1 MKRTTITLAL
11 LSILINCWSQQS
23 SPSVN
28 LSIWDPVATLPL
40 SRHQPVWFSFGLP
53 ESKTSSLQGVS
64 FNLFNGIDFGKMN
77 GIQIAGIYA
86 RIDSAAKGFTFAG
99 FYNIQRGSF
108 TGLATSGLMN
118 INRWNL
124 HGIQVSAVQNIE
136 ITDLEGVQAAGFMN
150 VVGGTLKGMQ
160 IAAGFNV
167 ANSSHPSVQLAGI
180 VNFGLHDLQGVQVAG
195 ITNYATSLSGVQ
207 IGLLNFTQHLRGA
220 QIGIVNYS
228 ADSNVVKIGLVS
240 ISPRTQVRP
249 VLYWSNVSTYNVGMR
264 FMNRLTYS
272 MIGFGTPYDPMRYE
286 SSGLLFYRLGV
297 YHKIGHVIL
306 SSDLGIS
313 YLLFFSSSHG
323 DSGLSR
329 EMRINAEYAF
339 PKGLSLFASGGYTA
353 RNYFFGDRAIQ
364 WKPIAE
370 IGIILPNILH
380 KK

>member
-1 MKRTTITLAL
+1 MK
-11 LSILINCWSQQS
+11 SILISIFLFFLVAITWSQQNRY
-23 SPSVN
+23 SVN
-28 LSIWDPVATLPL
+28 LSIWDPFATMPL
-40 SRHQPVWFSFGLP
+40 SHHQPVWFSLGLP
-53 ESKTSSLQGVS
+53 ESKTSLLKGVS
-64 FNLFNGIDFGKMN
+64 INLFNGINYGKMN
-77 GIQIAGIYA
+77 GVQFAGIYS
-86 RIDSAAKGFTFAG
+86 RTDSAANGFSFAG
-99 FYNIQRGSF
+99 LYNIQRGSF

-124 HGIQVSAVQNIE
+124 HGIQASAVQNIE
-136 ITDLEGVQAAGFMN
+136 ITDLEGAQVAGFMN

-167 ANSSHPSVQLAGI
+167 VNSSHPSVQLAGI
-180 VNFGLHDLQGVQVAG
+180 VNFGLHDVQGVQVAG
-195 ITNYATSLSGVQ
+195 IANYATSLSGVQ
-207 IGLLNFTQHLRGA
+207 IGILNFTQHLRGA

-228 ADSNVVKIGLVS
+228 ADTNAVKIGLVS
-240 ISPRTQVRP
+240 INPRTQVRP

-272 MIGFGTPYDPMRYE
+272 MIGFGTPYDPMRFE

-297 YHKIGHVIL
+297 YHKIDHVIL

-329 EMRINAEYAF
+329 EARINAEYAF
-339 PKGLSLFASGGYTA
+339 PKGISLFASGGYAT
-353 RNYFFGDRAIQ
+353 RNYFFGDRATQ
-364 WKPIAE
+364 WRPIAE